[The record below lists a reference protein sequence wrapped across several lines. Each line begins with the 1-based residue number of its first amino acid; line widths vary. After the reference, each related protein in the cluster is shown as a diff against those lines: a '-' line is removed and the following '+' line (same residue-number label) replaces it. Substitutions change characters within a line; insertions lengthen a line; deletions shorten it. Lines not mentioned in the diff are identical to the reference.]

1 MQKLK
6 QFIIQNQYYIIF
18 CFAFLVLNYL
28 HLNKA
33 AEEYSISKNSGEYY
47 IIFIGLLL
55 IEMLLLFI
63 INKRIKDKYSIEKL
77 FLIIAIPIGLLF
89 MFLIPLGQIPDD
101 SSHFAR
107 AYAITEGYLV
117 SPVDDNNCGYAP
129 MPKKVITVST
139 YNGEKRLEKNLTN
152 IGAKYD
158 DEIINTSFT
167 NTSIYSFIVYI
178 PQATGI
184 IVGRI
189 LHLPIS
195 LIAYLGRLFN
205 FIVYLILVYYSIKL
219 LPFLKKYAVFVALI
233 PIAMQEATSLSSDGL
248 TMGISCFLISYILHL
263 KYTKTDKITKKEYL
277 ILAVATIVCSLC
289 KIVYFPL
296 VLLIYILPSEIF
308 KSKKEKII
316 KLSFIVLLCL
326 IINGAWTIY
335 ATRYLAEVKPG
346 INSPEQFKYVIS
358 DPFNY
363 VKIIIRTIKKEV
375 LEYVYE
381 MLGGRLGLL
390 NVSTKSYYP
399 KLSIV
404 LMLFLMLTNRLT
416 KRKISYFVKYLS
428 LIIVIAVIGLIFSSL
443 YVQWT
448 PLKNVIIEGVQGRYF
463 IPILL
468 LVPIIFMKG
477 KNSEDKYEIDLK
489 GKDTRYIF
497 SFLIFQSINA
507 ITFITMAY
515 L

>member
-6 QFIIQNQYYIIF
+6 HFIIKNQYYIIF
-18 CFAFLVLNYL
+18 CFAFLILNYL

-33 AEEYSISKNSGEYY
+33 AEEYSVSSNSGAFY
-47 IIFIGLLL
+47 IIFIGLLI
-55 IEMLLLFI
+55 IELFLLFI
-63 INKRIKDKYSIEKL
+63 INKRIKEKYPIEKL

-89 MFLIPLGQIPDD
+89 MFFLPLGQIPDD

-107 AYAITEGYLV
+107 AYSITEGYLV
-117 SPVDDNNCGYAP
+117 SPVDENNYGYAP

-139 YNGEKRLEKNLTN
+139 YNGDKRLEKNVTN
-152 IGAKYD
+152 ITAKYD

-178 PQATGI
+178 PQTIGI
-184 IVGRI
+184 IIGRI

-195 LIAYLGRLFN
+195 LIAYMGRLFN
-205 FIVYLILVYYSIKL
+205 FIVYLILIYYSIKL

-248 TMGISCFLISYILHL
+248 TMGISCFLVSYILYL
-263 KYTKTDKITKKEYL
+263 KYTKLDKITKKEYL
-277 ILAVATIVCSLC
+277 MLAISTIVCSLC

-296 VLLIYILPSEIF
+296 VLLIYIIPSDRF
-308 KSKKEKII
+308 KSNKDKII
-316 KLSFIVLLCL
+316 KLSIILLLCL
-326 IINGAWTIY
+326 IINGTWTLY

-346 INSPEQFKYVIS
+346 INSPEQFKYIMS

-363 VKIIIRTIKKEV
+363 IKIIINTTKKEA
-375 LEYVYE
+375 LEYIYE
-381 MLGGRLGLL
+381 MMGGRLSLL
-390 NVSTKSYYP
+390 NVSTKTYYP
-399 KLSIV
+399 KLSIIM
-404 LMLFLMLTNRLT
+404 MLFLIFTNRLT
-416 KRKISYFVKYLS
+416 KRKISNLDKYLS

-463 IPILL
+463 IPILML
-468 LVPIIFMKG
+468 IPIIFMKG
-477 KNSEDKYEIDLK
+477 KNSEDEYEINLK

-497 SFLIFQSINA
+497 SFLIFQIINA
-507 ITFITMAY
+507 ITFIIMAN